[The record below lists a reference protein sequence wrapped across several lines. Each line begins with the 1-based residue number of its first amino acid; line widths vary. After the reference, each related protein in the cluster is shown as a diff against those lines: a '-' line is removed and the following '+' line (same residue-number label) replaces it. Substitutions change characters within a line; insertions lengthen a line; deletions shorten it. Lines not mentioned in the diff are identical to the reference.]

1 MSAQRVDLAETI
13 AVALRDSD
21 MGGYTDINNLDD
33 ALLDSHYDLLAVADA
48 VLADYQR
55 KPRTVTTEAELDQY
69 GWLTVIREEPRDEF
83 GVEPPAIW
91 EFAFQTGWARA
102 GQMFNPEDQT
112 PVLPVTVIFTPEAT
126 A

>member
-1 MSAQRVDLAETI
+1 MADTI
-13 AVALRDSD
+13 AVALRGSD
-21 MGGYTDINNLDD
+21 ERGYTDISDLGD
-33 ALLDSHYDLLAVADA
+33 AVLDSRYDLLEVADA
-48 VLADYQR
+48 VLADYQP
-55 KPRTVTTEAELDQY
+55 KPRTVTTEAELDEC

-83 GVEPPAIW
+83 GVESPAIW